1 MRPPATQDYTK
12 KDTYFQ
18 EIKLESAKKP
28 QIAIAKLT
36 KSSHTIKIA
45 LSTQKSL
52 KEMLNLE
59 E

>member
-1 MRPPATQDYTK
+1 MQK
-12 KDTYFQ
+12 
-18 EIKLESAKKP
+18 KKP
-28 QIAIAKLT
+28 QINVAKLT

-45 LSTQKSL
+45 LFTQKSL